1 MFSSIGAPNG
11 TVIRIKIRIRRIR
24 VRLRIRIRIGI
35 IENVMVNWQ
44 LSKRVSADQYHLT
57 VSRALKCTAH

>member
-35 IENVMVNWQ
+35 TENVTWSIDSCQ
-44 LSKRVSADQYHLT
+44 KGYPLT
-57 VSRALKCTAH
+57 SIT

>member
-24 VRLRIRIRIGI
+24 VRVRVRIRIGI
-35 IENVMVNWQ
+35 TQNVMVN
-44 LSKRVSADQYHLT
+44 
-57 VSRALKCTAH
+57 